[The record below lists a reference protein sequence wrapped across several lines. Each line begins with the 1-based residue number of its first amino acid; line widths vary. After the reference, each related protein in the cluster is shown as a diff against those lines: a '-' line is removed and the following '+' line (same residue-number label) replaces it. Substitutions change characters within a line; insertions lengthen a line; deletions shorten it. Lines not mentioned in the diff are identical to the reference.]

1 MFKRKSKKELKS
13 KPSSEQPEIKEDCV
27 HEEDISNM
35 NLDEYMKEMRRPP
48 NNEVEKGRPLSA
60 ASSLSK
66 SFRNGAAKYGAS
78 DEQSLAEIS
87 TAFAAEDDFGES
99 FEEYSK
105 SSAALQ
111 LSFLCFFL
119 YFLAST
125 IAFSVQFEHWT
136 VIDSIYMAVVTFTSC
151 GYGDL
156 TPKEGDTAG
165 LIFTT
170 IYVLVGVLVIATIA
184 FNILFVRVFGG
195 YEEMVNSAKAESSE
209 KYMAKFET
217 NRLDEQSEGGGN
229 RNGNEN
235 GNESDNLIDKKE
247 ANVNVDE
254 DVNVDK
260 DVEQN
265 NDEKSDSIGWELV
278 EIMKGALPL
287 FLFKFAVTYYI
298 GYSEGWTI
306 AQSVYFLAVTATT
319 VGYGD
324 FAPTLQRTR
333 LICIFFIPFCVGVV
347 AETFAR
353 LAGAYTT
360 RKAIEAEETFLN
372 RRLTYED
379 VKRMDKD
386 GDKEVSELEFVQ
398 FMLIR
403 MGKVTPEDFKKVQ
416 TIFHSLD
423 KTGDGSLSLEDV
435 LMLATGPIES

>member
-1 MFKRKSKKELKS
+1 
-13 KPSSEQPEIKEDCV
+13 
-27 HEEDISNM
+27 M
-35 NLDEYMKEMRRPP
+35 NLDEYMKKMRIPP
-48 NNEVEKGRPLSA
+48 NNEAETGRPSSA
-60 ASSLSK
+60 ASTLSK
-66 SFRNGAAKYGAS
+66 SFRNVATTYGAS
-78 DEQSLAEIS
+78 DEQSLA
-87 TAFAAEDDFGES
+87 AAEDDFGES

-119 YFLAST
+119 YFLAGT
-125 IAFSVQFEHWT
+125 IAFSIKFEHWT

-156 TPKEGDTAG
+156 SPKEGDTAG

-217 NRLDEQSEGGGN
+217 DRLYEQSVGGN
-229 RNGNEN
+229 ENGDEN
-235 GNESDNLIDKKE
+235 GNESDNLIDKKKT
-247 ANVNVDE
+247 NVNVDE

-260 DVEQN
+260 DVEPS
-265 NDEKSDSIGWELV
+265 NDEKSDSIGRELV

-287 FLFKFAVTYYI
+287 FLIKFAITYYI

-306 AQSVYFLAVTATT
+306 VQSVYFLAVTATT

-324 FAPTLQRTR
+324 FAPTLQSTR

-353 LAGAYTT
+353 LAGVYTT
-360 RKAIEAEETFLN
+360 RKAIEAEEAFLN

-435 LMLATGPIES
+435 LMLATGPIDS